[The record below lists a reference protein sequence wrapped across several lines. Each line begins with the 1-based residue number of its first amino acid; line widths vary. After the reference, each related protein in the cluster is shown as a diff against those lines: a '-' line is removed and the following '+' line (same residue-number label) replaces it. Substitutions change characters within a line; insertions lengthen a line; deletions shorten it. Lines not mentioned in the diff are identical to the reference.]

1 MRNGRTLILGSVAA
15 LALIGTARAQVPGPT
30 PGDTA
35 YSVKFVCGTQAPLS
49 NLNAPAEPPVK
60 PGNYATVINVEGLN
74 SDIGATA
81 IVSPA
86 GSAPSSN
93 TISLSPLSLFVT
105 KDITCADIA
114 KAVGAPPPSFITGYV
129 NIIDSGSRGLSITA
143 VYTSQGCVF
152 PPILT
157 AVGIKPVCS
166 GPVDIDVVPQ
176 AASILPSP
184 KE

>member
-1 MRNGRTLILGSVAA
+1 MKKGIALFAGLAAIAVAGTAHAQLGSV
-15 LALIGTARAQVPGPT
+15 GPNST
-30 PGDTA
+30 V
-35 YSVKFVCGTQAPLS
+35 YSVKFVCGTQSPL

-74 SDIGATA
+74 TDIGAGA
-81 IVSPA
+81 IISPA
-86 GSAPSSN
+86 GGAPSPN
-93 TISLSPLSLFVT
+93 TINLSPLSLFVT

-114 KAVGAPPPSFITGYV
+114 KALGVPPPSFVTGYV
-129 NIIDSGSRGLSITA
+129 NVVDNTSRGLSVTA

-157 AVGIKPVCS
+157 AVGLKPVCS

-176 AASILPSP
+176 AASITPAP
-184 KE
+184 AN